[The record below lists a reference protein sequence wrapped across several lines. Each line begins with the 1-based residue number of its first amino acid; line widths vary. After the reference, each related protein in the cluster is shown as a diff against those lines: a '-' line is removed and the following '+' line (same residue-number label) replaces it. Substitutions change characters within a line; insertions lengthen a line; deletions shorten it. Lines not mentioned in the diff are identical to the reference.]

1 MKNKKALIIFSLIFV
16 MVLFV
21 PVNIY
26 ALDTSSFSLVA
37 AGCGV
42 LGNPQNPEST
52 AWLLQELFSIVKY
65 LGPFL
70 LLVLSSIDFIKAI
83 ILSDDETMKKAQKRL
98 LIRAVLVVV
107 LFLVPDSIFVILQ
120 IFDIVGNPNS
130 PTCGIE

>member
-70 LLVLSSIDFIKAI
+70 LLILSSIDFIKAI

-107 LFLVPDSIFVILQ
+107 LFLVPDLIFVLLQ

>member
-107 LFLVPDSIFVILQ
+107 LFLVPDLIFVILQ

>member
-107 LFLVPDSIFVILQ
+107 LFLVPDLIFVLLQ